1 MAQPAFSP
9 PLYAG
14 AQRIGDL
21 LFVSG
26 QLPIGQGGLL
36 HSGLVGE
43 EVSSVEQAREAARV
57 AAGRC
62 LDLIR
67 NELGSLDAVKGVA
80 RIGGYVA
87 SGQGFVDASVV
98 IDAASRTILDA
109 LGERGHHARLAL
121 GVASLP
127 LGACAEVEMT
137 VQC

>member
-43 EVSSVEQAREAARV
+43 EVSVEQTREAARV

-62 LDLIR
+62 LDVIR

-87 SGQGFVDASVV
+87 SGQGFVDAPVV

>member
-1 MAQPAFSP
+1 MAQPVFSP
-9 PLYAG
+9 PLYVG

-26 QLPIGQGGLL
+26 QLPIGHGGLL

-43 EVSSVEQAREAARV
+43 EVSVEQAREAARV

-62 LDLIR
+62 LDVIR

-87 SGQGFVDASVV
+87 SGQGFVDAPVV

-109 LGERGHHARLAL
+109 LGE
-121 GVASLP
+121 
-127 LGACAEVEMT
+127 
-137 VQC
+137 

>member
-1 MAQPAFSP
+1 MAQSISSP

-14 AQRIGDL
+14 ARRVGDL

-26 QLPIGQGGLL
+26 QLPIREDALL
-36 HSGLVGE
+36 HPGLVGE
-43 EVSSVEQAREAARV
+43 EISVEQAREAAGL
-57 AAGRC
+57 AARRC
-62 LDLIR
+62 LEVVR
-67 NELGSLDAVKGVA
+67 TELGSLDAVKGVA

-87 SGQGFVDASVV
+87 AGRGFVDAPAVV
-98 IDAASRTILDA
+98 DEASRTVLDA

-127 LGACAEVEMT
+127 LGACVEIEMT

>member
-43 EVSSVEQAREAARV
+43 EVSVEQTREAARV

-62 LDLIR
+62 LDVIR

-87 SGQGFVDASVV
+87 SGQGFVDAPVV

-109 LGERGHHARLAL
+109 LGERGHHARPAL